1 MALGKK
7 RPEAKPK
14 FQVNR
19 NVIAAIVSVI
29 VIACLYMCSHRKE
42 SIVTATRFLDD
53 YGHLMRIE
61 EKDGVKSIVD
71 DPECEKCQQ
80 ILHGVMFNAVVCAF
94 DSLEVR
100 VVD

>member
-7 RPEAKPK
+7 RPAAKPK

-29 VIACLYMCSHRKE
+29 VLACLYMCSHRNT
-42 SIVTATRFLDD
+42 VPATWFHDD

-61 EKDGVKSIVD
+61 EKDGVRSIVD

-80 ILHGVMFNAVVCAF
+80 ILHEVMFKAVVCAF
-94 DSLEVR
+94 DSMEVR
-100 VVD
+100 VVE